1 MITRIIMWAKNNRNT
16 RYLIKTSSQQ
26 KTFLK
31 PCMCDYL
38 WDVWLIWLDMQEV
51 RLLARTTEGKWST
64 QAERRGWVNKAR
76 LSYNEFALFKGL
88 DSSLISVVKLKVSI
102 WVWSATALFV
112 LSFLPCHRR
121 EFLYFRSCPAIEEKT
136 CFKSHVWRVI
146 LGYNCSLCFA
156 VALKFICYTLA
167 VISLVLPCFKEMHN
181 WQSWILPDTYKRGC
195 GLPRRLLYFRSCP
208 AIHRRENMF

>member
-51 RLLARTTEGKWST
+51 RLLSRTTEDKWST
-64 QAERRGWVNKAR
+64 QAKRRGWVNKG
-76 LSYNEFALFKGL
+76 SYQTHISAGVVCHGAFCTFVPAL
-88 DSSLISVVKLKVSI
+88 
-102 WVWSATALFV
+102 
-112 LSFLPCHRR
+112 P
-121 EFLYFRSCPAIEEKT
+121 YIEEKT

-181 WQSWILPDTYKRGC
+181 WQSWILPDIY
-195 GLPRRLLYFRSCP
+195 
-208 AIHRRENMF
+208 